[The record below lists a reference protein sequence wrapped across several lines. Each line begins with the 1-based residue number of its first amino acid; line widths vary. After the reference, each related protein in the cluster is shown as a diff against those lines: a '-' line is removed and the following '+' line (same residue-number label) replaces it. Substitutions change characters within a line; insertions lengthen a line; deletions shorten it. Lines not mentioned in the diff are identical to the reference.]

1 MSLSLNSKGFRL
13 QEGKKAT
20 EGKWSNYTDVTMY
33 ITPKMETCLRLH
45 SKEETF
51 DLPLSRVGISRK
63 EAYNAIRELIKKK

>member
-1 MSLSLNSKGFRL
+1 MTLSLSSKGFQL
-13 QEGKKAT
+13 QQGRGLT
-20 EGKWSNYTDVTMY
+20 EGKWSNYSDVTMY

-51 DLPLSRVGISRK
+51 DLPLSRVSISRK